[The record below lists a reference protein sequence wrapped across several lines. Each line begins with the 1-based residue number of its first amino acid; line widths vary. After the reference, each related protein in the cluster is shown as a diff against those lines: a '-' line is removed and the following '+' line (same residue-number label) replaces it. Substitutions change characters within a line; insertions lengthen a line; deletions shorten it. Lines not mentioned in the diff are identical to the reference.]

1 MGTEVLPASV
11 NARFCSYCGNPVPAG
26 SSFCPACG
34 AAVGGT
40 TPPAGPQV
48 NSPPL
53 AAWGGLPSATFPQAY
68 SATGAATPGSRD
80 ADRRAL
86 SAVNVAAILALL
98 GAVAELVNL
107 FPSSSASSFVTV
119 PSNSSGTSLQVSAST
134 LELIAA
140 TAFVGAVLAV
150 LELIFFRRAFRALAP
165 QDSRFSTPASLVLLA
180 LVAIMIA
187 FLAGAGVF
195 IILFQA
201 VACAGSGNPI
211 TSTCFSAG
219 AILGLLGLLAVGAI
233 LALVGYIG
241 LLIGIWRLGARYND
255 DSFKA
260 GAILLIFPVLNL
272 VGLILVLLATKKA
285 RANLESGPYP
295 TAFG

>member
-1 MGTEVLPASV
+1 
-11 NARFCSYCGNPVPAG
+11 
-26 SSFCPACG
+26 
-34 AAVGGT
+34 
-40 TPPAGPQV
+40 
-48 NSPPL
+48 
-53 AAWGGLPSATFPQAY
+53 
-68 SATGAATPGSRD
+68 
-80 ADRRAL
+80 
-86 SAVNVAAILALL
+86 
-98 GAVAELVNL
+98 
-107 FPSSSASSFVTV
+107 
-119 PSNSSGTSLQVSAST
+119 

-180 LVAIMIA
+180 LVAIMIV

-201 VACAGSGNPI
+201 VACAGTGNPI
-211 TSTCFSAG
+211 TSTCFSIG
-219 AILGLLGLLAVGAI
+219 AILGLLGLLVVGAI
-233 LALVGYIG
+233 LALIGYIG

-285 RANLESGPYP
+285 RANLGIGPYP